1 MGNNS
6 LNIIA
11 QVPADEEAERSV
23 IGCILLDKNALS
35 KVSDSLNAD
44 DFYNRMNQEVYA
56 VMIKLEDKGCPIDVI
71 TVSNE
76 LKKKKIDAVA
86 HLTDCLSGVPT
97 STHVKEYAKIVKEKR
112 VLRELL
118 ATSNAIMEQATNGE
132 IDSADLVDMVEQRIF
147 SISEQTSRKKYKN
160 LKDLTADALTKFK
173 KIASGEITPGIMTG
187 LDSLDDILSGLHRSD
202 LIILG
207 ARPSMGKTAAAIT
220 IANNIASHDATVA
233 IFSLEMSEEQ
243 LTERL
248 YALNSGV
255 GLQQIRNGVF
265 KTEADKKE
273 AIKKIEGVTAK
284 MDKLPIIID
293 DSSSL
298 SVLEIK
304 RACRRI
310 KAENKDLGLVIV
322 DYLQLV
328 RPRKDDGK
336 TNDQVGEIARGLKSL
351 AKELDV
357 PVLALSQ
364 LSRNIEQ
371 RESSTPRLSD
381 LRDSGEIEQAA
392 DVVIFISR
400 GNDMG
405 DGEPPVDFIVSKY
418 RNGPL
423 GTARIK
429 WNKETVCF
437 S

>member
-1 MGNNS
+1 MANP

-23 IGCILLDKNALS
+23 IGSILMDKNAIS
-35 KVSDSLNAD
+35 KISDNLNSD

-56 VMIKLEDKGCPIDVI
+56 VMLKLEDKGCPIDVI

-76 LKKKKIDAVA
+76 LKKKKIDSVS
-86 HLTDCLSGVPT
+86 HLTDCVSGVAT
-97 STHVKEYAKIVKEKR
+97 ATHIKEYAKIVKEKR

-118 ATSNAIMEQATNGE
+118 ATSNDIMEQANSGE
-132 IDSADLVDMVEQRIF
+132 IDSDDLVDMVEQRIF
-147 SISEQTSRKKYKN
+147 SISKQTGKKKYKS
-160 LKDLTADALTKFK
+160 LSELTEGVVAKFK
-173 KIASGEITPGIMTG
+173 MIASGEIEPGIMTG
-187 LDSLDDILSGLHRSD
+187 LDNLDEILSGLHRSD
-202 LIILG
+202 LIIIG
-207 ARPSMGKTAAAIT
+207 ARPSQGKTASAIT
-220 IANNIASHDATVA
+220 IANNIASKGTPVA

-243 LTERL
+243 LVERL
-248 YALNSGV
+248 YSMNSGV
-255 GLQQIRNGVF
+255 GLQQIRNGTF
-265 KTEADKKE
+265 KNQEELAKATKS
-273 AIKKIEGVTAK
+273 IEDITSK
-284 MDKLPIIID
+284 MDSMPILID
-293 DSSSL
+293 DTPSI

-310 KAENKDLGLVIV
+310 KAEHKDLGLVIV

-336 TNDQVGEIARGLKSL
+336 TNDQVGEIARGLKNL

-357 PVLALSQ
+357 PVIALSQ

-371 RESSTPRLSD
+371 RDSSLPRLSD

-400 GNDMG
+400 GSDMG
-405 DGEPPVDFIVSKY
+405 EEPPVDFIVSKY
-418 RNGPL
+418 RNEPL
-423 GTARIK
+423 GTARVK
-429 WNKETVCF
+429 WNKDTVSF